1 MGQPSS
7 STWSSS
13 LGWMLPY
20 VACAEP
26 VTVIPQSSASLS
38 PIRFG
43 ALPAQGLLLSPGL
56 SVESS
61 SQQVLGGMY
70 VEMKEGM
77 KEEGRKTGKGRRKK
91 EGRGISGLYHT
102 INIRLM
108 DR

>member
-1 MGQPSS
+1 M
-7 STWSSS
+7 
-13 LGWMLPY
+13 
-20 VACAEP
+20 
-26 VTVIPQSSASLS
+26 
-38 PIRFG
+38 
-43 ALPAQGLLLSPGL
+43 
-56 SVESS
+56 ESS

-77 KEEGRKTGKGRRKK
+77 KEEGRKRGKGRRKK